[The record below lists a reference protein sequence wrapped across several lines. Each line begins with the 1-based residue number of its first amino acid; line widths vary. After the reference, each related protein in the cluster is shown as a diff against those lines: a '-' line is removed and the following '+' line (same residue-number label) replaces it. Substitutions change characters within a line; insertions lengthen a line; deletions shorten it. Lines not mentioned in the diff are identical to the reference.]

1 MVRPMRPRG
10 DSLMDAFLLAT
21 NVRIPPQPHR
31 AVRRAQLIDALE
43 SAIPHYKLVLIS
55 APAGYGKTTLLA
67 QWAHASRFPLAWLSI
82 SKEENDAERFLRS
95 LLTAWEVVVPGLR
108 ESPLGLL
115 LGSMLPE
122 REAVFSAFINVA
134 DDIPDHL
141 VFVLDDYHLIE
152 DPAIHQAL
160 TFLLDHLPPTLH
172 FVLAARAQ
180 PPLPLARYRARQ
192 ELLEVRTPDLQFLQ
206 EETREFL
213 TQQMRLDLSYDEVG
227 TLQAQ
232 LEGWI
237 AGLQLVALTL
247 RRRGEAVD
255 KLVVSGRHRFIA
267 DYLSEDVLAHLPEAI
282 RRFLLQTSILDSLCS
297 PLCDAVT
304 GREGGQEMLEVLE
317 RENLFL
323 VPLDDSRQ
331 WFRYH
336 RLFADFLQEALNRH
350 HPDEVAHLHRRAA
363 RWYLAHDLPEQAL
376 HHAVA
381 GKDAELVM
389 QFGERYFEIKLLS
402 GEFRVLQRWL
412 DSLPAQWHAAYPLIG
427 LFRARVLACT
437 GALDACIRCIDQ
449 VEQGLALA
457 EREDKRWQLARVT
470 AIRCGIACFQNDLV
484 RAETYAASALQDLP
498 EEDHNFRAGIYGA
511 LGDTYRRNG
520 RWEEARDSYLKVLD
534 LIHTP
539 AFRIQS
545 VHVFGALADLAL
557 RQGRLRNASAY
568 WRKAL
573 SVIQEPET
581 WGSFPLPLIGW
592 VFIRMGEILYEW
604 NELAEASDHLSRGL
618 SRAELGGD
626 VRAMIA
632 GYLMAGRLKLTAGD
646 SAAAG
651 ECLERARP
659 LVEHAPFPD
668 WIGRFG
674 RLQLECWLA
683 QDRLRA
689 AVEWADAMLRDDALQ
704 GRPESEVAH
713 LAMARVLII
722 KGDVPS
728 LERALA
734 LLERL
739 HSAAEAEGRAGIQ
752 IEGLALEALAHWKR
766 GERAGALTAL
776 ERALRLAEPDGY
788 VRLFVD
794 LGLPM
799 ARLLQE
805 ARSRAVLPDYVETLL
820 AAFGGD
826 RSCSPHAT
834 EALPE
839 PLSPREQE
847 VLELVA
853 AGLTNRE
860 IAEQLVIS
868 AETVKKHTG
877 TIYGKL
883 GVSTRTEAVARA
895 RALDLLD

>member
-1 MVRPMRPRG
+1 M
-10 DSLMDAFLLAT
+10 DSFLLAT
-21 NVRIPPQPHR
+21 KLRIPPQPHR
-31 AVRRAQLIDALE
+31 AVRRARLIDALE
-43 SAIPHYKLVLIS
+43 SGISHYKLVLIS

-67 QWAHASRFPLAWLSI
+67 QWAHSSCFPIAWLSI
-82 SKEENDAERFLRS
+82 SGEDNDAERFLRY
-95 LLTAWEVVVPGLR
+95 LLTAWEAIQPGIR

-134 DDIPDHL
+134 NDIPDHM
-141 VFVLDDYHLIE
+141 VFVLDDYHLTE
-152 DPAIHQAL
+152 DPSIHQAL

-172 FVLAARAQ
+172 FVLAGRAQ

-192 ELLEVRTPDLQFLQ
+192 ELLEFRAPDLQFLQ
-206 EETREFL
+206 EETTDFL
-213 TQQMRLDLSYDEVG
+213 NRLMGLDLSHDEVG

-237 AGLQLVALTL
+237 AGLQLVSLTL
-247 RRRGEAVD
+247 RRHLEAVN
-255 KLVVSGRHRFIA
+255 KLVISGRHRFIA

-282 RRFLLQTSILDSLCS
+282 RLFLLQTSILDSLCS

-304 GREGGQEMLEVLE
+304 GREGGQELLEVLE

-336 RLFADFLQEALNRH
+336 RLFADFLREELNRH

-363 RWYLAHDLPEQAL
+363 RWYLARDMPEQAL
-376 HHAVA
+376 RHAVA
-381 GKDAELVM
+381 GNDAELVM
-389 QFGERYFEIKLLS
+389 KLGEHYFEIKLLS
-402 GEFRVLQRWL
+402 GEFRVLTRWL
-412 DSLPAQWHAAYPLIG
+412 DSLPEQWHAAYPLIG
-427 LFRARVLACT
+427 LFRAGVLAFT
-437 GALDACIRCIDQ
+437 GAFDAAARCIDE
-449 VEQGLALA
+449 VEQGLAWE
-457 EREDKRWQLARVT
+457 EREDRRWQLARVT
-470 AIRCGIACFQNDLV
+470 AVRCAIACYQNDLA
-484 RAETYAASALQDLP
+484 RAETYADRALQDLP
-498 EEDHNFRAGIYGA
+498 KEDHTFRAVIHHA

-520 RWEEARDSYLKVLD
+520 RWEEASACYLKVLD
-534 LIHTP
+534 LIHAP
-539 AFRIQS
+539 AFRIRS
-545 VHVFGALADLAL
+545 VHVFGALADLEL
-557 RQGRLRNASAY
+557 QQGRLRDSAAY

-573 SVIQEPET
+573 AVIQEPET

-604 NELAEASDHLSRGL
+604 NELGEASDHLSRGL
-618 SRAELGGD
+618 ERSELGGD

-646 SAAAG
+646 IAAAG
-651 ECLERARP
+651 EYLERARP
-659 LVEHAPFPD
+659 LVENAPFPD

-683 QDRLRA
+683 QGRLRA
-689 AVEWADAMLRDDALQ
+689 AVEWADEMLRDDALEGQ
-704 GRPESEVAH
+704 PESELAH
-713 LAMARVLII
+713 LAMARVLIV
-722 KGDVPS
+722 KGDGPS

-739 HSAAEAEGRAGIQ
+739 HHAAAAEGRAGVQ
-752 IEGLALEALAHWKR
+752 IEALALEALAHWKR
-766 GERAGALTAL
+766 GARAGALTSL

-788 VRLFVD
+788 VRLFAD
-794 LGLPM
+794 LRLPM

-805 ARSRAVLPDYVETLL
+805 ARSRAVLPDFVETLL

-826 RSCSPHAT
+826 RSCSPHAA
-834 EALPE
+834 EVLPE
-839 PLSPREQE
+839 PLTPREQE
-847 VLELVA
+847 VLALVA

-868 AETVKKHTG
+868 SETVKKHTG

-883 GVSTRTEAVARA
+883 GVSNRTEAVARA